1 MAEIIDR
8 TILKK
13 ENFGVLEIGTY
24 FKLYGKLYV
33 KIDYS
38 DEDNN
43 AFELKGN
50 HLNTL
55 ETNDEVEIVDVDFIV
70 KNPQ

>member
-13 ENFGVLEIGTY
+13 ENFGLLEIGTY
-24 FKLYGKLYV
+24 FKLYGRLYV
-33 KIDYS
+33 KINYS
-38 DEDNN
+38 DEDDNV
-43 AFELKGN
+43 FDLKAK
-50 HLNTL
+50 HLDTL
-55 ETNDEVEIVDVDFIV
+55 EANDEVEIVDVDFIV